1 MTWNP
6 RFWLLLFFFFFL
18 LLDVFGTVESCQGKW
33 MWNLH
38 FQLCTCLPL
47 KQYWVQDD
55 QQFEMKIVAIFMPFS
70 SIVLECRGCIIHY
83 QLNILFHPKWSYPPP
98 PIITMLIFDPRILNK
113 LWTHAFDVKS
123 WTHIYHTSLKCK
135 CLIKISNQ
143 NILAYLSLQTHSL
156 HLHKDNQID
165 LFPTR
170 L

>member
-1 MTWNP
+1 MFAKWKAIVSTHRRECPSSTTLCTCRISQGRLEPCGSWILHFCHDMEP
-6 RFWLLLFFFFFL
+6 SFLVVVVFFFFL

-98 PIITMLIFDPRILNK
+98 TNNHNVNFWP
-113 LWTHAFDVKS
+113 
-123 WTHIYHTSLKCK
+123 
-135 CLIKISNQ
+135 
-143 NILAYLSLQTHSL
+143 
-156 HLHKDNQID
+156 
-165 LFPTR
+165 
-170 L
+170 